1 MLIRF
6 FLFLAVFIPI
16 TAAEAQPG
24 RRIKLRPVQLGL
36 DLPESYKS
44 RTFIR
49 GLAGFANN
57 IDQLVGSMILVENNK
72 TSVLT
77 RFVKEGKPPVVS
89 TMTSEVI
96 YNAKI
101 DAKFKFNGAYAIAS
115 TKVERDAVYELVIT
129 DIAVA
134 FLPEDYIPYLE
145 ICRAA
150 GQVAPET
157 RKKTYYVR
165 SAKLTSV
172 YTRAFRKITTDNDV
186 AGMAFSVGNDIFS
199 SSDQFKLD
207 YIVSV
212 DLVSLENLLSLQNC
226 EQLVN
231 SEELAQRERAEKARL
246 EAQKAEETRKGLESE
261 LNTVRAQVD
270 ELRRLLGQSVEQ
282 NTALQKQI
290 TETQSKE
297 KTLAIELEAAK
308 QTALNADAQARQE
321 QALAQQTESII
332 VTFRNKEG
340 AVLEIKN
347 LNEVGAEKLR
357 ELGFE
362 LEPLEGG
369 N

>member
-1 MLIRF
+1 MN
-6 FLFLAVFIPI
+6 
-16 TAAEAQPG
+16 
-24 RRIKLRPVQLGL
+24 
-36 DLPESYKS
+36 S
-44 RTFIR
+44 
-49 GLAGFANN
+49 
-57 IDQLVGSMILVENNK
+57 
-72 TSVLT
+72 
-77 RFVKEGKPPVVS
+77 
-89 TMTSEVI
+89 
-96 YNAKI
+96 
-101 DAKFKFNGAYAIAS
+101 
-115 TKVERDAVYELVIT
+115 VIT

-165 SAKLTSV
+165 SAKLT
-172 YTRAFRKITTDNDV
+172 TFIRAHFAKSLQTTTWPEWLSAWVTIYLAVPIN
-186 AGMAFSVGNDIFS
+186 SNSIIS
-199 SSDQFKLD
+199 SRS
-207 YIVSV
+207 IWSA
-212 DLVSLENLLSLQNC
+212 LENLLSLQNC

-231 SEELAQRERAEKARL
+231 SEELAQRERAKARL

-332 VTFRNKEG
+332 VTFQNKEG